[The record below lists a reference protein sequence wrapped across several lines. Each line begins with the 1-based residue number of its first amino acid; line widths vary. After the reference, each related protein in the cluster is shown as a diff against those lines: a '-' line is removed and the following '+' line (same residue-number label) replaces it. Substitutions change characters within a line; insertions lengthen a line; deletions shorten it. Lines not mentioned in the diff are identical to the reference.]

1 MKRILL
7 ATLLLVAIVGQTWG
21 QQLVEKPAVVEQSHK
36 DMVIE
41 SITFY
46 SDSTVF
52 VVSIENKL
60 PVGGWF
66 CIDQNTYL
74 EVPEKSARYKV
85 RKQKGAPTCPTTY
98 GFKKVGEVLRFTLV
112 FNAVSPSTRTLNL
125 VENCDKACFY
135 FKGIILDTKLNADI
149 KLYEE
154 GVKLYADDKIDEAI
168 DCFSRIV
175 EVIPSNPIHVYGYS
189 YYNLIHIYADRKDS
203 QSAMFWFDQLKKS
216 GLPDKQ
222 YFIDAVNRDRLLEQ

>member
-7 ATLLLVAIVGQTWG
+7 LSLLLGAFIGKTKAQQTID
-21 QQLVEKPAVVEQSHK
+21 KPAVVEQSHK
-36 DMVIE
+36 DMLIE

-46 SDSTVF
+46 PDSTVF
-52 VVSIENKL
+52 IVSIENKL
-60 PVGGWF
+60 AVGGWF

-74 EVPEKSARYKV
+74 EVPKKMARYKV
-85 RKQKGAPTCPTTY
+85 RKQKGAPTCPTSH
-98 GFKKVGEVLRFTLV
+98 GFKKIGEVLRFSLV

-125 VENCDKACFY
+125 VESCDKACFY

-154 GVKLYADDKIDEAI
+154 GVKLYADDRIDAAI

-189 YYNLIHIYADRKDS
+189 YYNLIHIYADKKDS
-203 QSAMFWFDQLKKS
+203 QSAAFWFDQLKKS

-222 YFIDAVNRDRLLEQ
+222 YFIDAVVRDRLLE